1 MSEPEPSLAAPPGL
15 RDLSQSLSLASL
27 SMLAVFVLAMLS
39 SVLPARLGEATWQQ
53 AMAAALVDNAVIPL
67 VALMTL
73 HVAARLDQ
81 RNGFSASLRDGA
93 ARWAILASL
102 GFLLLAPLQLWNGW
116 RVQQADGQV
125 MARQERQAELRF
137 QRLRAAVAE
146 AGSASDLQSR
156 LQQLVGPGLERLDGR
171 ESLPVLQ
178 QQLTRVLE
186 RNQRLQR
193 QQLQRQRQQRA
204 DARGGG
210 GLLQAPLR
218 GALSCLAYALAFAAL
233 ARLPG
238 QDISLLASLMF
249 KALGPAGQAIKT
261 EGQIGLEPE
270 QDDVD
275 QERLVP

>member
-1 MSEPEPSLAAPPGL
+1 MSLAA
-15 RDLSQSLSLASL
+15 L
-27 SMLAVFVLAMLS
+27 SMLTVFVLAMLS
-39 SVLPARLGEATWQQ
+39 SVLPARLGDPSWQL
-53 AMAAALVDNAVIPL
+53 AMVAALVDNAVIPL
-67 VALMTL
+67 VALLTL
-73 HVAARLDQ
+73 HVAGRLDQ

-93 ARWAILASL
+93 ARWAVLVVF

-116 RVQQADGQV
+116 RVQQADVQSL
-125 MARQERQAELRF
+125 ARQERQAELRF

-146 AGSASDLQSR
+146 AGSAAELQSR
-156 LQQLVGPGLERLDGR
+156 LQQLVGPGLERLDER
-171 ESLPVLQ
+171 ETLPELQ

-186 RNQRLQR
+186 RNQRLLS

-238 QDISLLASLMF
+238 QEISLLASLMF